1 MQTFQSK
8 FTTDISQHQRTMR
21 AFREQTCA
29 AVQQARTEL
38 ISLGAVSFGGLG
50 LKDAI
55 VQTIRLGKEME
66 MTRIAFNTMLG
77 SAEKGAQTI
86 AVLQKFADLTPFNND
101 EVIKSGRMLLNAGVA
116 TDQLTKK
123 LTMIGD
129 VSSGVNQP
137 LVDMVMIYT
146 KAANQGKIQ
155 AEELQQLG
163 ERGVPILQQFSKML
177 GLSASE
183 IMELG
188 SKGKLTF
195 DLLDEAFKQ
204 MTSEGGQYFN
214 LMEKQSRSLGG
225 KWSNLEAEFAKFAT
239 SIGEESIPGL
249 TKALD
254 EFLAKINEMKESGEL
269 DALASDAAQMIT
281 YAADILKN
289 FVQFLVDNRE
299 ILSSFG
305 MDAARAYFI
314 VKIFKLVTA
323 VGRGIVGYVQT
334 AAAAVDSATLASQR
348 AVEAAEAKKRAEI
361 LATEKLREA
370 LAARQKMRD
379 ANGALSMGKDAGA
392 NPEKIKQLSQAAEST
407 TIRYRELRKNAL
419 EAYNAIPDTPP
430 KGLTAMRQEIAN
442 VGKSAV
448 KFGKGMGSALVH
460 PLAAAKMAVQ
470 NFATAA
476 GVAFAGYELGI
487 YLGKLLKLEDVF
499 TRLILKSQGMSDAR
513 IDGAMKEDK
522 PEPVVKNNDLVK
534 GAKRYKEIQNE
545 LKKLNEQFLI
555 LDKAGKTSERDVVQN
570 KIIELDAEATRL
582 DEAARN
588 YAQASEA
595 AVKRIPEEQKKLK
608 EAIRNQQQ
616 VSKIPQP
623 VPAGQHDYTYSERLG
638 EWEKQQNE
646 AELAVQNQRKVLMD
660 LIATRTQYQKTLSAY
675 RMWEKQEA
683 EKKAAETAEQVK
695 KESAAQKLR
704 TELEKEKKEKEL
716 ADKKK
721 FAEKEA
727 EVNRLIAK
735 NRAEVQESN
744 RKLGVEKQRD
754 AMEEKIAGWRKEI
767 EGYQK
772 DIAKTEAMLQKLGFS
787 VEDDILKTPDQI
799 AQERKDSRLKQK
811 IELANKGSK
820 VEFTAEE
827 RDRINQLQAAQKEA
841 RENLRKISGNE
852 KSIASEEQK
861 INALDRRE
869 ARIEQENR
877 LKMNQQKL
885 SAANAMAQQLETL
898 QKANMPLDQ
907 KLKGIEEVLKK
918 RLPDETM

>member
-38 ISLGAVSFGGLG
+38 LSLGAVSFGGLG

-129 VSSGVNQP
+129 VASGVSQP

-225 KWSNLEAEFAKFAT
+225 KWSNLEAEFTKFAT
-239 SIGEESIPGL
+239 SIGEQSIPGL

-269 DALASDAAQMIT
+269 DALASEGAEMIS
-281 YAADILKN
+281 YAATVLKN

-305 MDAARAYFI
+305 MKAAKVYLV
-314 VKIFKLVTA
+314 VKMLRLVTA
-323 VGRGIVGYVQT
+323 FGRGIVGYVQT

-370 LAARQKMRD
+370 LAARRRMWEAR
-379 ANGALSMGKDAGA
+379 NALSSGRQSGSMSSARLR
-392 NPEKIKQLSQAAEST
+392 QLSQAANDAT
-407 TIRYRELRKNAL
+407 ARYRELRRSAVD
-419 EAYNAIPDTPP
+419 AYNAIPDALDSGTSRIRRSLNRVLNST
-430 KGLTAMRQEIAN
+430 G
-442 VGKSAV
+442 G
-448 KFGKGMGSALVH
+448 FGRGIRSVMAGAT
-460 PLAAAKMAVQ
+460 MAVQ
-470 NFATAA
+470 NFAVAA
-476 GVAFAGYELGI
+476 GVAFAGYELGK
-487 YLGKLLKLEDVF
+487 YLGKLLNLEDVF

-623 VPAGQHDYTYSERLG
+623 IPTGQHDYTYSERLG
-638 EWEKQQNE
+638 EWKKQQNE

-852 KSIASEEQK
+852 KSIESEEQK

>member
-38 ISLGAVSFGGLG
+38 LSLGAVSFGGLG
-50 LKDAI
+50 LKELI
-55 VQTIRLGKEME
+55 GQTIRLGKEME

-129 VSSGVNQP
+129 VASGVSQP

-225 KWSNLEAEFAKFAT
+225 KWSNLEAEFTKFAT

-289 FVQFLVDNRE
+289 FVQFLVENRE
-299 ILSSFG
+299 MLSSFG
-305 MDAARAYFI
+305 MDAAKVYLM
-314 VKIFKLVTA
+314 VKALGAVTD
-323 VGRGIVGYVQT
+323 VGRGIVGYVK
-334 AAAAVDSATLASQR
+334 AAAATVDSATLASQR

-370 LAARQKMRD
+370 LAARQKMRE
-379 ANGALSMGKDAGA
+379 AKNALSVGQAGGA
-392 NPEKIKQLSQAAEST
+392 SPGQLRQLSKAANDAT
-407 TIRYRELRKNAL
+407 ARYRELRRAAVD
-419 EAYNAIPDTPP
+419 AYNAIPDALDSGTSRIRRSLNRVLNST
-430 KGLTAMRQEIAN
+430 GGFGRGIRSAMA
-442 VGKSAV
+442 G
-448 KFGKGMGSALVH
+448 
-460 PLAAAKMAVQ
+460 AAMAVQ
-470 NFATAA
+470 NFAAA
-476 GVAFAGYELGI
+476 ASVAFAGYELGK
-487 YLGKLLKLEDVF
+487 YLGKLLNLEDVF

-623 VPAGQHDYTYSERLG
+623 IPTGQHDYTYSERLG
-638 EWEKQQNE
+638 EWKKQQNE

-675 RMWEKQEA
+675 RKWEKQEA

-727 EVNRLIAK
+727 EVNRIISK
-735 NRAEVQESN
+735 TRAEVDEST

>member
-21 AFREQTCA
+21 AFRDQTCA

-129 VSSGVNQP
+129 VASGVSQP

-195 DLLDEAFKQ
+195 DLLDEAFEK

-225 KWSNLEAEFAKFAT
+225 KWSNLQAEFTKFAT
-239 SIGEESIPGL
+239 SIGEQSIPGL

-289 FVQFLVDNRE
+289 FVQFLVENRE
-299 ILSSFG
+299 MLSSFG
-305 MDAARAYFI
+305 MDAAKVYLM
-314 VKIFKLVTA
+314 VKALGAVTD

-370 LAARQKMRD
+370 LAARRRMWEAR
-379 ANGALSMGKDAGA
+379 NALSSGRQSGSMSSARLR
-392 NPEKIKQLSQAAEST
+392 QLSQAANDAT
-407 TIRYRELRKNAL
+407 ARYRELRRSAVD
-419 EAYNAIPDTPP
+419 AYNAIPDALDSGTSRIRRSLNRVLNST
-430 KGLTAMRQEIAN
+430 G
-442 VGKSAV
+442 G
-448 KFGKGMGSALVH
+448 FGRGIRSVMAGAT
-460 PLAAAKMAVQ
+460 MAVQ
-470 NFATAA
+470 NFAVAA
-476 GVAFAGYELGI
+476 GVAFAGYELGK
-487 YLGKLLKLEDVF
+487 YLGKLLNLEDVF
-499 TRLILKSQGMSDAR
+499 TRMILKSQGMSDAR

-623 VPAGQHDYTYSERLG
+623 IPTGQHDYTYSERLG
-638 EWEKQQNE
+638 EWKKQQNE

>member
-21 AFREQTCA
+21 AFRDQTCA

-38 ISLGAVSFGGLG
+38 LSLGAVSFGGLG

-129 VSSGVNQP
+129 VASGVSQP

-289 FVQFLVDNRE
+289 FVQFLVENRE
-299 ILSSFG
+299 MLSSFG
-305 MDAARAYFI
+305 MDAAKVYLM
-314 VKIFKLVTA
+314 VKALGAVTD
-323 VGRGIVGYVQT
+323 VGRGIVGYVK
-334 AAAAVDSATLASQR
+334 AAAATVDSATLASQR

-370 LAARQKMRD
+370 LAARRRMWEAR
-379 ANGALSMGKDAGA
+379 NALSSGRQSGSMSSARLR
-392 NPEKIKQLSQAAEST
+392 QLSQAANDAT
-407 TIRYRELRKNAL
+407 ARYRELRRSAVD
-419 EAYNAIPDTPP
+419 AYNAIPDALDSGTSRIHRSLNRVLNST
-430 KGLTAMRQEIAN
+430 G
-442 VGKSAV
+442 G
-448 KFGKGMGSALVH
+448 FGRGIRSVMAGAT
-460 PLAAAKMAVQ
+460 MAVQ
-470 NFATAA
+470 NFAVAA
-476 GVAFAGYELGI
+476 GVAFAGYELGK
-487 YLGKLLKLEDVF
+487 YLGKLLNLEDVF
-499 TRLILKSQGMSDAR
+499 TRMILKSQGMSDAR

-623 VPAGQHDYTYSERLG
+623 IPTGQHDYTYSERLG
-638 EWEKQQNE
+638 EWKKQQNE

-675 RMWEKQEA
+675 RMWEKQET

-852 KSIASEEQK
+852 KSIESEEQK

>member
-21 AFREQTCA
+21 AFRDQTCA

-38 ISLGAVSFGGLG
+38 LSLGAVSFGGLG
-50 LKDAI
+50 LKELI
-55 VQTIRLGKEME
+55 GQTIRLGKEME

-77 SAEKGAQTI
+77 SAEKGTQTI

-129 VSSGVNQP
+129 VASGVSQP

-195 DLLDEAFKQ
+195 DLLDEAFEK

-225 KWSNLEAEFAKFAT
+225 KWSNLQAEFTKFAT
-239 SIGEESIPGL
+239 SIGEQSIPGL

-289 FVQFLVDNRE
+289 FVQFLVENRE
-299 ILSSFG
+299 MLSSFG
-305 MDAARAYFI
+305 MDAAKVYLM
-314 VKIFKLVTA
+314 VKALGAVTD

-370 LAARQKMRD
+370 LAARRRMWEAR
-379 ANGALSMGKDAGA
+379 NALSSGRQSGSMSSARLR
-392 NPEKIKQLSQAAEST
+392 QLSQAANDAT
-407 TIRYRELRKNAL
+407 ARYRELRRSAVD
-419 EAYNAIPDTPP
+419 AYNAIPDALDSGTSRIRRSLNRVLNST
-430 KGLTAMRQEIAN
+430 G
-442 VGKSAV
+442 G
-448 KFGKGMGSALVH
+448 FGRGIRSVMAGAT
-460 PLAAAKMAVQ
+460 MAVQ
-470 NFATAA
+470 NFAVAA
-476 GVAFAGYELGI
+476 GVAFAGYELGK
-487 YLGKLLKLEDVF
+487 YLGKLLNLEDVF
-499 TRLILKSQGMSDAR
+499 TRMILKSQGMSDAR

-623 VPAGQHDYTYSERLG
+623 VPTGQHDYTYSERLG
-638 EWEKQQNE
+638 EWKKQQNE

-811 IELANKGSK
+811 IDLANKGSK

-852 KSIASEEQK
+852 KSIESEEQK

>member
-21 AFREQTCA
+21 AFRDQTCA

-38 ISLGAVSFGGLG
+38 LSLGAVSIGGLG

-55 VQTIRLGKEME
+55 AQTIRLGKEME

-123 LTMIGD
+123 LMMIGD
-129 VSSGVNQP
+129 VASGVSQP

-195 DLLDEAFKQ
+195 DLLDEAFEK

-214 LMEKQSRSLGG
+214 LMEKQSRSLEG
-225 KWSNLEAEFAKFAT
+225 KWSNLQAEFTKFAT
-239 SIGEESIPGL
+239 SIGEQSIPGL
-249 TKALD
+249 NKALD

-289 FVQFLVDNRE
+289 FVQFLVENRE

-305 MDAARAYFI
+305 MKAAKVYLM
-314 VKIFKLVTA
+314 VKALRLVTA

-370 LAARQKMRD
+370 LAARRRMWEAR
-379 ANGALSMGKDAGA
+379 NALSSGRQSGSMSSARLR
-392 NPEKIKQLSQAAEST
+392 QLSQAANDAT
-407 TIRYRELRKNAL
+407 ARYRELRRSAVD
-419 EAYNAIPDTPP
+419 AYNAIPDALNSGTSRIRRSLNRVLNST
-430 KGLTAMRQEIAN
+430 G
-442 VGKSAV
+442 G
-448 KFGKGMGSALVH
+448 FGRGIRSVMAGAT
-460 PLAAAKMAVQ
+460 MAVQ
-470 NFATAA
+470 NFAVAA
-476 GVAFAGYELGI
+476 SVAFAGYELGK
-487 YLGKLLKLEDVF
+487 YLGKLLNLEDVF

-513 IDGAMKEDK
+513 INGAMKEDK

-555 LDKAGKTSERDVVQN
+555 LDKAGKTAQRDIVQQ
-570 KIIELDAEATRL
+570 KILELDAEAARL
-582 DEAARN
+582 EESAKH
-588 YAQASEA
+588 YAQVSEE
-595 AVKRIPEEQKKLK
+595 AVRKIPEEQKKLK

-616 VSKIPQP
+616 VSKLPKPIH
-623 VPAGQHDYTYSERLG
+623 VGRNDYDYYARLKA
-638 EWEKQQNE
+638 WEKQQND
-646 AELAVQNQRKVLMD
+646 AETAVQKQRKVLMD
-660 LIATRTQYQKTLSAY
+660 LVATRTQYQKTLSEH
-675 RMWEKQEA
+675 RRWQKQEA
-683 EKKAAETAEQVK
+683 EKKAAEAAEQLK
-695 KESAAQKLR
+695 KESAAEKLR
-704 TELEKEKKEKEL
+704 NELEKEKKDKEL

-727 EVNRLIAK
+727 EVNRLIVK

-754 AMEEKIAGWRKEI
+754 AMEEKIAGWRKQI
-767 EGYQK
+767 SGYQK
-772 DIAKTEAMLQKLGFS
+772 DIEKTESMLQKLGFS
-787 VEDDILKTPDQI
+787 VEEEILKTPEQI
-799 AQERKDSRLKQK
+799 AQEQKDSRLKQK

-820 VEFTAEE
+820 VEFSKEE
-827 RDRINQLQAAQKEA
+827 RDRINQLQTAQKEA
-841 RENLRKISGNE
+841 REKMQKIAGNE
-852 KSIASEEQK
+852 KSISATEAD
-861 INALDRRE
+861 IDALDRKE
-869 ARIEQENR
+869 AKIDQENR
-877 LKMNQQKL
+877 QKL
-885 SAANAMAQQLETL
+885 NRQKLNAANQMEKDLETL
-898 QKANMPLDQ
+898 KKANMPMEQ
-907 KLKGIEEVLKK
+907 RLKGIEEVLKK
-918 RLPDETM
+918 RLPLESV

>member
-21 AFREQTCA
+21 AFRDQTCA

-38 ISLGAVSFGGLG
+38 LSLGAVSIGGLG

-55 VQTIRLGKEME
+55 AQTIRLGKEME

-129 VSSGVNQP
+129 VASGVNQP

-195 DLLDEAFKQ
+195 DLLDEAFEQ

-289 FVQFLVDNRE
+289 FVQFLVENRE

-305 MDAARAYFI
+305 MKAAKVYLM
-314 VKIFKLVTA
+314 VKALRLVTA

-370 LAARQKMRD
+370 LAARRRMWEAR
-379 ANGALSMGKDAGA
+379 NALSSGRQSGSMSSARLR
-392 NPEKIKQLSQAAEST
+392 QLSQAANDAT
-407 TIRYRELRKNAL
+407 ARYRELRRSAVD
-419 EAYNAIPDTPP
+419 AYNAIPD
-430 KGLTAMRQEIAN
+430 
-442 VGKSAV
+442 
-448 KFGKGMGSALVH
+448 ALNSGTSRIRRSLNRV
-460 PLAAAKMAVQ
+460 L
-470 NFATAA
+470 NST
-476 GVAFAGYELGI
+476 
-487 YLGKLLKLEDVF
+487 ED
-499 TRLILKSQGMSDAR
+499 SDV
-513 IDGAMKEDK
+513 E
-522 PEPVVKNNDLVK
+522 
-534 GAKRYKEIQNE
+534 
-545 LKKLNEQFLI
+545 
-555 LDKAGKTSERDVVQN
+555 
-570 KIIELDAEATRL
+570 
-582 DEAARN
+582 
-588 YAQASEA
+588 SEA
-595 AVKRIPEEQKKLK
+595 
-608 EAIRNQQQ
+608 
-616 VSKIPQP
+616 
-623 VPAGQHDYTYSERLG
+623 
-638 EWEKQQNE
+638 
-646 AELAVQNQRKVLMD
+646 
-660 LIATRTQYQKTLSAY
+660 
-675 RMWEKQEA
+675 
-683 EKKAAETAEQVK
+683 
-695 KESAAQKLR
+695 
-704 TELEKEKKEKEL
+704 
-716 ADKKK
+716 
-721 FAEKEA
+721 
-727 EVNRLIAK
+727 
-735 NRAEVQESN
+735 
-744 RKLGVEKQRD
+744 
-754 AMEEKIAGWRKEI
+754 
-767 EGYQK
+767 
-772 DIAKTEAMLQKLGFS
+772 
-787 VEDDILKTPDQI
+787 
-799 AQERKDSRLKQK
+799 
-811 IELANKGSK
+811 
-820 VEFTAEE
+820 
-827 RDRINQLQAAQKEA
+827 
-841 RENLRKISGNE
+841 
-852 KSIASEEQK
+852 
-861 INALDRRE
+861 
-869 ARIEQENR
+869 
-877 LKMNQQKL
+877 
-885 SAANAMAQQLETL
+885 
-898 QKANMPLDQ
+898 
-907 KLKGIEEVLKK
+907 
-918 RLPDETM
+918 

>member
-21 AFREQTCA
+21 AFRDQTCA

-38 ISLGAVSFGGLG
+38 LSLGAVSIGGLG

-55 VQTIRLGKEME
+55 AQTIRLGKEME

-129 VSSGVNQP
+129 VASGVNQP

-195 DLLDEAFKQ
+195 DLLDEAFEQ

-289 FVQFLVDNRE
+289 FVQFLVENRE

-305 MDAARAYFI
+305 MKAAKVYLM
-314 VKIFKLVTA
+314 VKALRLVTA

-361 LATEKLREA
+361 LATEKMREA
-370 LAARQKMRD
+370 LAARRRMWEAR
-379 ANGALSMGKDAGA
+379 NALSSGRQSGSMSSARLR
-392 NPEKIKQLSQAAEST
+392 QLSQAANDAT
-407 TIRYRELRKNAL
+407 ARYRELRRSAVD
-419 EAYNAIPDTPP
+419 AYNAIPDALNSGTSRIRRSLNRVLNST
-430 KGLTAMRQEIAN
+430 G
-442 VGKSAV
+442 G
-448 KFGKGMGSALVH
+448 FGRGIRSVMAGAT
-460 PLAAAKMAVQ
+460 MAVQ
-470 NFATAA
+470 NFAVAA
-476 GVAFAGYELGI
+476 GVAFAGYELGK
-487 YLGKLLKLEDVF
+487 YLGKLLNLEDVF

-513 IDGAMKEDK
+513 IDGAMKVDK
-522 PEPVVKNNDLVK
+522 PKPVIENNDLVK
-534 GAKRYKEIQNE
+534 GAKRYREIQGE
-545 LKKLNEQFLI
+545 LKELNEQFQV
-555 LDKAGKTSERDVVQN
+555 LDKAGKTAQRDIVQQ
-570 KIIELDAEATRL
+570 KILELDAEAARL
-582 DEAARN
+582 EESAKH
-588 YAQASEA
+588 YAQVSEE
-595 AVKRIPEEQKKLK
+595 AVRKIPEEQKKLK

-616 VSKIPQP
+616 VSKLPKPIH
-623 VPAGQHDYTYSERLG
+623 VGRNDYDYYARLKA
-638 EWEKQQNE
+638 WEKQQND
-646 AELAVQNQRKVLMD
+646 AETAVQKQRKVLMD
-660 LIATRTQYQKTLSAY
+660 LVATRTQYQKTLSEH
-675 RMWEKQEA
+675 RRWQKQEA
-683 EKKAAETAEQVK
+683 EKKAAEAAEQLK
-695 KESAAQKLR
+695 KESAAEKLR
-704 TELEKEKKEKEL
+704 NELEKEKKDKEL

-727 EVNRLIAK
+727 EVNRLIVK

-754 AMEEKIAGWRKEI
+754 AMEEKIAGWRKQI
-767 EGYQK
+767 SGYQK
-772 DIAKTEAMLQKLGFS
+772 DIEKTESMLQKLGFS
-787 VEDDILKTPDQI
+787 VEEEILKTPEQI
-799 AQERKDSRLKQK
+799 AQEQKDSRLKQK

-820 VEFTAEE
+820 VEFSKEE
-827 RDRINQLQAAQKEA
+827 RDRINQLQTAQKEA
-841 RENLRKISGNE
+841 REKMQKIAGNE
-852 KSIASEEQK
+852 KSISATEAD
-861 INALDRRE
+861 IDALDRKE
-869 ARIEQENR
+869 AKIDQENR
-877 LKMNQQKL
+877 QKL
-885 SAANAMAQQLETL
+885 NRQKLNAANQMEKDLETL
-898 QKANMPLDQ
+898 KKANMPMEQ
-907 KLKGIEEVLKK
+907 RLKGIEEVLKK
-918 RLPDETM
+918 RLPLESV

>member
-21 AFREQTCA
+21 AFRDQTCA

-129 VSSGVNQP
+129 VASGVSQP

-195 DLLDEAFKQ
+195 DLLDEAFER

-214 LMEKQSRSLGG
+214 LMEKQSRSLEG
-225 KWSNLEAEFAKFAT
+225 KWSNLQAEFTKFAT
-239 SIGEESIPGL
+239 SIGEESIPDL

-305 MDAARAYFI
+305 MDAARAYLI
-314 VKIFKLVTA
+314 VKAFRLVTA

-334 AAAAVDSATLASQR
+334 AAAAVDSATLTSQR

-370 LAARQKMRD
+370 LAARRRMWESR
-379 ANGALSMGKDAGA
+379 NALSSGRQSGGMSSDRLR
-392 NPEKIKQLSQAAEST
+392 QLSKAANDAT
-407 TIRYRELRKNAL
+407 ARYRELRRAAVD
-419 EAYNAIPDTPP
+419 AYNAIPDALDSGTSRIRRSLNRVLNST
-430 KGLTAMRQEIAN
+430 G
-442 VGKSAV
+442 G
-448 KFGKGMGSALVH
+448 FGRGIRSVMAGAT
-460 PLAAAKMAVQ
+460 MAVQ
-470 NFATAA
+470 NFAVAA
-476 GVAFAGYELGI
+476 GVAFAGYELGK
-487 YLGKLLKLEDVF
+487 YLGKLLNLEDVF

-513 IDGAMKEDK
+513 IDGSMQEDK
-522 PEPVVKNNDLVK
+522 PEPVIENNDLVK
-534 GAKRYKEIQNE
+534 GAKRYREIRGE
-545 LKKLNEQFLI
+545 LKKLNEQFQV
-555 LDKAGKTSERDVVQN
+555 LDKAGKTAERDIVQQ
-570 KIIELDAEATRL
+570 KILELDAEATRL
-582 DEAARN
+582 DESARH
-588 YAQASEA
+588 YAQVSEEA
-595 AVKRIPEEQKKLK
+595 IKKIPEEQKKLK

-616 VSKIPQP
+616 ISKIPKP
-623 VPAGQHDYTYSERLG
+623 IHAGQNDYDYYARLKS
-638 EWEKQQNE
+638 WEKQQNE
-646 AELAVQNQRKVLMD
+646 SEVAVRKQRKVLMD
-660 LIATRTQYQKTLSAY
+660 LVATRTQYQKTLSEY
-675 RMWEKQEA
+675 RRWEKQEA
-683 EKKAAETAEQVK
+683 EKKAAEAAKQVK

-704 TELEKEKKEKEL
+704 TELEKGKKEKEL
-716 ADKKK
+716 ADRKK

-727 EVNRLIAK
+727 EVNRIISK
-735 NRAEVQESN
+735 TRAEVDEST
-744 RKLGVEKQRD
+744 RKLGVENKRD
-754 AMEEKIAGWRKEI
+754 AMEQKIAGWRKQI
-767 EGYQK
+767 SGYQK
-772 DIAKTEAMLQKLGFS
+772 DIEKTESMLQKLGFS
-787 VEDDILKTPDQI
+787 VEEDILKTPEQI

-820 VEFTAEE
+820 VEFSKEE
-827 RDRINQLQAAQKEA
+827 RDRINQLQTAQKEA
-841 RENLRKISGNE
+841 REKMRKIAGNE
-852 KSIASEEQK
+852 KSISATEAD
-861 INALDRRE
+861 IDALDRKE
-869 ARIEQENR
+869 AKIDQENR
-877 LKMNQQKL
+877 QKLNQQKL
-885 SAANAMAQQLETL
+885 NAANQMEKDLETL
-898 QKANMPLDQ
+898 KKANMPMEQ
-907 KLKGIEEVLKK
+907 RLKGIEEVLKK
-918 RLPDETM
+918 RLPLESV

>member
-21 AFREQTCA
+21 AFRDQTCA

-129 VSSGVNQP
+129 VASGVSQP

-195 DLLDEAFKQ
+195 DLLDEAFEK

-225 KWSNLEAEFAKFAT
+225 KWSNLQAEFTKFAT
-239 SIGEESIPGL
+239 SIGEQSIPGL

-289 FVQFLVDNRE
+289 FVQFLVENRE
-299 ILSSFG
+299 MLSSFG
-305 MDAARAYFI
+305 MDAAKVYLM
-314 VKIFKLVTA
+314 VKALGAVTD

-370 LAARQKMRD
+370 LAARRRMWEAR
-379 ANGALSMGKDAGA
+379 NALSSGRQSGSMSSARLR
-392 NPEKIKQLSQAAEST
+392 QLSQAANDAT
-407 TIRYRELRKNAL
+407 ARYRELRRSAVD
-419 EAYNAIPDTPP
+419 AYNAIPDALDSGTSRIRRSLNRVLNST
-430 KGLTAMRQEIAN
+430 G
-442 VGKSAV
+442 G
-448 KFGKGMGSALVH
+448 FGRGIRSVMAGAT
-460 PLAAAKMAVQ
+460 MAVQ
-470 NFATAA
+470 NFAVAA
-476 GVAFAGYELGI
+476 GVAFAGYELGK
-487 YLGKLLKLEDVF
+487 YLGKLLNLEDVF

-623 VPAGQHDYTYSERLG
+623 IPTGQHDYTYSERLG
-638 EWEKQQNE
+638 EWKKQQNE

-683 EKKAAETAEQVK
+683 EKKAAEAAEQVK

>member
-21 AFREQTCA
+21 AFRDQTCA

-38 ISLGAVSFGGLG
+38 LSLGAVSFGGLG
-50 LKDAI
+50 LKELI
-55 VQTIRLGKEME
+55 GQTIRLGKEME

-129 VSSGVNQP
+129 VASGVSQP

-195 DLLDEAFKQ
+195 DLLDEAFEK

-225 KWSNLEAEFAKFAT
+225 KWSNLQAEFTKFAT
-239 SIGEESIPGL
+239 SIGEQSIPGL

-289 FVQFLVDNRE
+289 FVQFLVENRE
-299 ILSSFG
+299 MLSSFG
-305 MDAARAYFI
+305 MDAAKVYLM
-314 VKIFKLVTA
+314 VKALGAVTD

-370 LAARQKMRD
+370 LAARRRMWEAR
-379 ANGALSMGKDAGA
+379 NALSSGRQSGSMSSARLR
-392 NPEKIKQLSQAAEST
+392 QLSQAANDAT
-407 TIRYRELRKNAL
+407 ARYRELRRSAVD
-419 EAYNAIPDTPP
+419 AYNAIPDALDSGTSRIRRSLNRVLNST
-430 KGLTAMRQEIAN
+430 G
-442 VGKSAV
+442 G
-448 KFGKGMGSALVH
+448 FGRGIRSVMAGAT
-460 PLAAAKMAVQ
+460 MAVQ
-470 NFATAA
+470 NFAVAA
-476 GVAFAGYELGI
+476 GVAFAGYELGK
-487 YLGKLLKLEDVF
+487 YLGKLLNLEDVF

-744 RKLGVEKQRD
+744 RKFGVEKQRD

-852 KSIASEEQK
+852 KSIESEEQK

>member
-21 AFREQTCA
+21 AFRDQTCA

-38 ISLGAVSFGGLG
+38 LSLGAVSFGGLG
-50 LKDAI
+50 LKELI
-55 VQTIRLGKEME
+55 GQTIRLGKEME

-129 VSSGVNQP
+129 VASGVSQP

-195 DLLDEAFKQ
+195 DLLDEAFEK

-225 KWSNLEAEFAKFAT
+225 KWSNLQAEFTKFAT
-239 SIGEESIPGL
+239 SIGEQSIPGL

-289 FVQFLVDNRE
+289 FVQFLVENRE
-299 ILSSFG
+299 MLSSFG
-305 MDAARAYFI
+305 MDAAKVYLM
-314 VKIFKLVTA
+314 VKALGAVTD

-370 LAARQKMRD
+370 LAARRRMWEAR
-379 ANGALSMGKDAGA
+379 NALSSGRQSGSMSSARLR
-392 NPEKIKQLSQAAEST
+392 QLSQAANDAT
-407 TIRYRELRKNAL
+407 ARYRELRRSAVD
-419 EAYNAIPDTPP
+419 AYNAIPDALDSGTSRIRRSLNRVLNST
-430 KGLTAMRQEIAN
+430 G
-442 VGKSAV
+442 G
-448 KFGKGMGSALVH
+448 FGRGIRSVMAGAT
-460 PLAAAKMAVQ
+460 MAVQ
-470 NFATAA
+470 NFAVAA
-476 GVAFAGYELGI
+476 GVAFAGYELGK
-487 YLGKLLKLEDVF
+487 YLGKLLNLEDVF
-499 TRLILKSQGMSDAR
+499 TRMILKSQGMSDAR

-623 VPAGQHDYTYSERLG
+623 IPTGQHDYTYSERLG
-638 EWEKQQNE
+638 EWKKQQNE

-683 EKKAAETAEQVK
+683 EKKAAEAAEQVK

>member
-21 AFREQTCA
+21 AFRDQTCA

-129 VSSGVNQP
+129 VASGVNQP

-225 KWSNLEAEFAKFAT
+225 KWSNLEAEFTKFAT
-239 SIGEESIPGL
+239 SIGEQSIPGL

-289 FVQFLVDNRE
+289 FVQFLVKNRE
-299 ILSSFG
+299 MLSSFG
-305 MDAARAYFI
+305 MKAAKVYLMVKALRA
-314 VKIFKLVTA
+314 VTD
-323 VGRGIVGYVQT
+323 VGRGIVGYVQ
-334 AAAAVDSATLASQR
+334 AAAATVDSATLASQR
-348 AVEAAEAKKRAEI
+348 AVEMAEAKKRAEI
-361 LATEKLREA
+361 LATERLREA
-370 LAARQKMRD
+370 LAARRRMWESR
-379 ANGALSMGKDAGA
+379 NALSSGRQSGGMSSARLR
-392 NPEKIKQLSQAAEST
+392 QLSQAANDAT
-407 TIRYRELRKNAL
+407 ARYRELRRSAVD
-419 EAYNAIPDTPP
+419 AYNAIPDALDSGTNRIRRSLNRVLNST
-430 KGLTAMRQEIAN
+430 GGFGRGIGSVMA
-442 VGKSAV
+442 SAT
-448 KFGKGMGSALVH
+448 
-460 PLAAAKMAVQ
+460 MAVQ
-470 NFATAA
+470 NFAAA
-476 GVAFAGYELGI
+476 ASVAFASYELGK
-487 YLGKLLKLEDVF
+487 YLGKLLNLEDVF
-499 TRLILKSQGMSDAR
+499 TRMILKSQGMSDAR

-623 VPAGQHDYTYSERLG
+623 IPTGQHDYTYSERLG
-638 EWEKQQNE
+638 EWKKQQNE

-852 KSIASEEQK
+852 KSIESEEQK

-885 SAANAMAQQLETL
+885 SAANAMAQQLENL

>member
-21 AFREQTCA
+21 AFRDQTCA

-38 ISLGAVSFGGLG
+38 LSLGAVSIGGLG

-55 VQTIRLGKEME
+55 AQTIRLGKEME

-129 VSSGVNQP
+129 VASGVNQP

-195 DLLDEAFKQ
+195 DLLDEAFEQ

-289 FVQFLVDNRE
+289 FVQFLVENRE

-305 MDAARAYFI
+305 MKAAKVYLM
-314 VKIFKLVTA
+314 VKALRLVTA

-370 LAARQKMRD
+370 LAARRRMWEAR
-379 ANGALSMGKDAGA
+379 NALSSGRQSGSMSSARLR
-392 NPEKIKQLSQAAEST
+392 QLSQAANDAT
-407 TIRYRELRKNAL
+407 ARYRELRRSAVD
-419 EAYNAIPDTPP
+419 AYNAIPDALNSGTSRIRRSLNRVLNST
-430 KGLTAMRQEIAN
+430 G
-442 VGKSAV
+442 G
-448 KFGKGMGSALVH
+448 FGRGIRSVMAGAT
-460 PLAAAKMAVQ
+460 MAVQ
-470 NFATAA
+470 NFAVAA
-476 GVAFAGYELGI
+476 GVAFAGYELGK
-487 YLGKLLKLEDVF
+487 YLGKLLNLEDVF

-513 IDGAMKEDK
+513 INGAMKEDK

-555 LDKAGKTSERDVVQN
+555 LDKAGKTAQRDIVQQ
-570 KIIELDAEATRL
+570 KILELDAEAARL
-582 DEAARN
+582 EESAKH
-588 YAQASEA
+588 YAQVSEE
-595 AVKRIPEEQKKLK
+595 AVRKIPEEQKKLK

-616 VSKIPQP
+616 VSKLPKPIH
-623 VPAGQHDYTYSERLG
+623 VGRNDYDYYARLKA
-638 EWEKQQNE
+638 WEKQQND
-646 AELAVQNQRKVLMD
+646 AETAVQKQRKVLMD
-660 LIATRTQYQKTLSAY
+660 LVATRTQYQKTLSEH
-675 RMWEKQEA
+675 RRWQKQEA
-683 EKKAAETAEQVK
+683 EKKAAEAAEQLK
-695 KESAAQKLR
+695 KESAAEKLR
-704 TELEKEKKEKEL
+704 NELEKEKKDKEL

-727 EVNRLIAK
+727 EVNRLIVK

-754 AMEEKIAGWRKEI
+754 AMEEKIAGWRKQI
-767 EGYQK
+767 SGYQK
-772 DIAKTEAMLQKLGFS
+772 DIEKTESMLQKLGFS
-787 VEDDILKTPDQI
+787 VEEEILKTPEQI

-820 VEFTAEE
+820 VEFSKEE
-827 RDRINQLQAAQKEA
+827 RDRINQLQTAQKEA
-841 RENLRKISGNE
+841 REKMRKIAGNE
-852 KSIASEEQK
+852 KSISATEAD
-861 INALDRRE
+861 IDALDRKE
-869 ARIEQENR
+869 AKIDQENR
-877 LKMNQQKL
+877 QKL
-885 SAANAMAQQLETL
+885 NRQKLNAANQMEKDLETL
-898 QKANMPLDQ
+898 KKANMPMEQ
-907 KLKGIEEVLKK
+907 RLKGIEEVLKK
-918 RLPDETM
+918 RLPLESV

>member
-21 AFREQTCA
+21 AFRDQTCA

-129 VSSGVNQP
+129 VASGVNQP

-163 ERGVPILQQFSKML
+163 ERGVPILQQLSKML

-195 DLLDEAFKQ
+195 DLLDEAFEK

-214 LMEKQSRSLGG
+214 LMEKQSRSLEG
-225 KWSNLEAEFAKFAT
+225 KWSNLQAEFTKFAT
-239 SIGEESIPGL
+239 SIGEQSIPGL

-281 YAADILKN
+281 YAANILKN
-289 FVQFLVDNRE
+289 FVQFLVENRE
-299 ILSSFG
+299 MLSSFG
-305 MDAARAYFI
+305 MNAAKVYLMVKALRA
-314 VKIFKLVTA
+314 VTD
-323 VGRGIVGYVQT
+323 VGRGIVGYVK
-334 AAAAVDSATLASQR
+334 AAAATVDSATLASQR
-348 AVEAAEAKKRAEI
+348 AVEMAEAKKRAEI
-361 LATEKLREA
+361 LATERLREA
-370 LAARQKMRD
+370 LAARRRMWESR
-379 ANGALSMGKDAGA
+379 NTLSSGRQSGGMSSARLR
-392 NPEKIKQLSQAAEST
+392 QLSQAANDAT
-407 TIRYRELRKNAL
+407 ARYRELRRSAVD
-419 EAYNAIPDTPP
+419 AYNAIPDALDSGTSRIRRSLNRVLNST
-430 KGLTAMRQEIAN
+430 GGFGRGIGSVMA
-442 VGKSAV
+442 SAT
-448 KFGKGMGSALVH
+448 
-460 PLAAAKMAVQ
+460 MAVQ
-470 NFATAA
+470 NFAAA
-476 GVAFAGYELGI
+476 ASVAFASYELGK
-487 YLGKLLKLEDVF
+487 YLGKLLNLEDVF
-499 TRLILKSQGMSDAR
+499 TRMILKSQGMSDAR
-513 IDGAMKEDK
+513 INGAMKEDK

-623 VPAGQHDYTYSERLG
+623 IPTGQHDYTYSERLG
-638 EWEKQQNE
+638 EWKKQQNE

>member
-21 AFREQTCA
+21 AFRDQTCA

-129 VSSGVNQP
+129 VASGVNQP

-163 ERGVPILQQFSKML
+163 ERGVPILQQLSKML

-195 DLLDEAFKQ
+195 DLLDEAFEK

-214 LMEKQSRSLGG
+214 LMEKQSRSLEG
-225 KWSNLEAEFAKFAT
+225 KWSNLQAEFTKFAT
-239 SIGEESIPGL
+239 SIGEQSIPGL

-281 YAADILKN
+281 YAANILKN
-289 FVQFLVDNRE
+289 FVQFLVENRE
-299 ILSSFG
+299 MLSSFG
-305 MDAARAYFI
+305 MNAAKVYLMVKALRA
-314 VKIFKLVTA
+314 VTD
-323 VGRGIVGYVQT
+323 VGRGIVGYVK
-334 AAAAVDSATLASQR
+334 AAAATVDSATLASQR
-348 AVEAAEAKKRAEI
+348 AVEMAEAKKRAEI
-361 LATEKLREA
+361 LATERLREA
-370 LAARQKMRD
+370 LAARRRMWESR
-379 ANGALSMGKDAGA
+379 NTLSSGRQSGGMSSARLR
-392 NPEKIKQLSQAAEST
+392 QLSQAANDAT
-407 TIRYRELRKNAL
+407 ARYRELRRSAVD
-419 EAYNAIPDTPP
+419 AYNAIPDALDSGTSRIRRSLNRVLNST
-430 KGLTAMRQEIAN
+430 GGFGRGIGSVMA
-442 VGKSAV
+442 SAT
-448 KFGKGMGSALVH
+448 
-460 PLAAAKMAVQ
+460 MAVQ
-470 NFATAA
+470 NFAAA
-476 GVAFAGYELGI
+476 ASVAFASYELGK
-487 YLGKLLKLEDVF
+487 YLGKLLNLEDVF
-499 TRLILKSQGMSDAR
+499 TRMILKSQGMSDAR
-513 IDGAMKEDK
+513 INGAMKEDK

-623 VPAGQHDYTYSERLG
+623 IPTGQHDYTYSERLG
-638 EWEKQQNE
+638 EWKKQQNE

-704 TELEKEKKEKEL
+704 TELEKEKKEKSL
-716 ADKKK
+716 PT
-721 FAEKEA
+721 
-727 EVNRLIAK
+727 
-735 NRAEVQESN
+735 
-744 RKLGVEKQRD
+744 RK
-754 AMEEKIAGWRKEI
+754 
-767 EGYQK
+767 
-772 DIAKTEAMLQKLGFS
+772 
-787 VEDDILKTPDQI
+787 
-799 AQERKDSRLKQK
+799 
-811 IELANKGSK
+811 
-820 VEFTAEE
+820 
-827 RDRINQLQAAQKEA
+827 
-841 RENLRKISGNE
+841 NLRKRKP
-852 KSIASEEQK
+852 KSI
-861 INALDRRE
+861 
-869 ARIEQENR
+869 
-877 LKMNQQKL
+877 
-885 SAANAMAQQLETL
+885 
-898 QKANMPLDQ
+898 
-907 KLKGIEEVLKK
+907 G
-918 RLPDETM
+918 

>member
-21 AFREQTCA
+21 AFRDQTCA

-38 ISLGAVSFGGLG
+38 LSLGAVSIGGLG

-55 VQTIRLGKEME
+55 AQTIRLGKEME

-123 LTMIGD
+123 LMMIGD
-129 VSSGVNQP
+129 VASGVSQP

-195 DLLDEAFKQ
+195 DLLDEAFEK

-214 LMEKQSRSLGG
+214 LMEKQSRSLEG
-225 KWSNLEAEFAKFAT
+225 KWSNLQAEFTKFAT
-239 SIGEESIPGL
+239 SIGEQSIPGL
-249 TKALD
+249 NKALD

-289 FVQFLVDNRE
+289 FVQFLVENRE

-305 MDAARAYFI
+305 MKAAKVYLM
-314 VKIFKLVTA
+314 VKALRLVTA

-370 LAARQKMRD
+370 LAARRRMWEAR
-379 ANGALSMGKDAGA
+379 NALSSGRQSGSMSSARLR
-392 NPEKIKQLSQAAEST
+392 QLSQAANDAT
-407 TIRYRELRKNAL
+407 ARYRELRRSAVD
-419 EAYNAIPDTPP
+419 AYNAIPDALNSGTSRIHRSLNRVLNST
-430 KGLTAMRQEIAN
+430 G
-442 VGKSAV
+442 G
-448 KFGKGMGSALVH
+448 FGRGIRSVMAGAT
-460 PLAAAKMAVQ
+460 MAVQ
-470 NFATAA
+470 NFAVAA
-476 GVAFAGYELGI
+476 GVAFAGYELGK
-487 YLGKLLKLEDVF
+487 YLGKLLNLEDVF

-513 IDGAMKEDK
+513 INGAMKEDK

-555 LDKAGKTSERDVVQN
+555 LDKAGKTAQRDIVQQ
-570 KIIELDAEATRL
+570 KILELDAEAARL
-582 DEAARN
+582 EESAKH
-588 YAQASEA
+588 YAQVSEE
-595 AVKRIPEEQKKLK
+595 AVRKIPEEQKKLK

-616 VSKIPQP
+616 VSKLPKPIH
-623 VPAGQHDYTYSERLG
+623 VGRNDYDYYARLKA
-638 EWEKQQNE
+638 WEKQQND
-646 AELAVQNQRKVLMD
+646 AETAVQKQRKVLMD
-660 LIATRTQYQKTLSAY
+660 LVATRTQYQKTLSEH
-675 RMWEKQEA
+675 RRWQKQEA
-683 EKKAAETAEQVK
+683 EKKAAEAAEQLK
-695 KESAAQKLR
+695 KESAAEKLR
-704 TELEKEKKEKEL
+704 NELEKEKKDKEL

-727 EVNRLIAK
+727 EVNRLIVK

-754 AMEEKIAGWRKEI
+754 AMEEKIAGWRKQI
-767 EGYQK
+767 SGYQK
-772 DIAKTEAMLQKLGFS
+772 DIEKTESMLQKLGFS
-787 VEDDILKTPDQI
+787 VEEEILKTPEQI
-799 AQERKDSRLKQK
+799 AQEQKDSRLKQK

-820 VEFTAEE
+820 VEFSKEE
-827 RDRINQLQAAQKEA
+827 RDRINQLQTAQKEA
-841 RENLRKISGNE
+841 REKMQKIAGNE
-852 KSIASEEQK
+852 KSISATEAD
-861 INALDRRE
+861 IDALDRKE
-869 ARIEQENR
+869 AKIDQENR
-877 LKMNQQKL
+877 QKL
-885 SAANAMAQQLETL
+885 NRQKLNAANQMEKDLETL
-898 QKANMPLDQ
+898 KKANMPMEQ
-907 KLKGIEEVLKK
+907 RLKGIEEVLKK
-918 RLPDETM
+918 RLPLESV

>member
-21 AFREQTCA
+21 AFRDQTCA

-38 ISLGAVSFGGLG
+38 LSLGAVSFGGLG
-50 LKDAI
+50 LKELI
-55 VQTIRLGKEME
+55 GQTIRLGKEME

-86 AVLQKFADLTPFNND
+86 ALLQKFADFTPFNND
-101 EVIKSGRMLLNAGVA
+101 EVIKSGRLLLNAGFA

-129 VSSGVNQP
+129 VASGVNQP

-195 DLLDEAFKQ
+195 DLLDEAFEK

-214 LMEKQSRSLGG
+214 LMEKQSRSLEG
-225 KWSNLEAEFAKFAT
+225 KWSNLQAEFTKFAT
-239 SIGEESIPGL
+239 SIGEQSIPGL

-305 MDAARAYFI
+305 MDAAKVYLM
-314 VKIFKLVTA
+314 VKALGAVTD
-323 VGRGIVGYVQT
+323 VGRGIVGYVK
-334 AAAAVDSATLASQR
+334 AAAATVDSATLTSQR

-361 LATEKLREA
+361 LATERLKEA
-370 LAARQKMRD
+370 LAARQKMRE
-379 ANGALSMGKDAGA
+379 AKNALSVGQAGGA
-392 NPEKIKQLSQAAEST
+392 SPGQLRQLSKAANDAT
-407 TIRYRELRKNAL
+407 ARYRELRRAAVD
-419 EAYNAIPDTPP
+419 AYNAIPDALDSGTSRIRRSLNRVLNST
-430 KGLTAMRQEIAN
+430 GGFGRGIRSAMA
-442 VGKSAV
+442 G
-448 KFGKGMGSALVH
+448 
-460 PLAAAKMAVQ
+460 AAMAVQ
-470 NFATAA
+470 NFAAA
-476 GVAFAGYELGI
+476 ASVAFAGYELGK
-487 YLGKLLKLEDVF
+487 YLGKLLNLEDVF
-499 TRLILKSQGMSDAR
+499 TRMILKSQGMSDAR

-522 PEPVVKNNDLVK
+522 PEPVIENNDLVK
-534 GAKRYKEIQNE
+534 GAKRYKEIRGE
-545 LKKLNEQFLI
+545 LKKLNEQFQV
-555 LDKAGKTSERDVVQN
+555 LDKAGKTAEREVVQQ
-570 KIIELDAEATRL
+570 KILELDAEATRL
-582 DEAARN
+582 DESARH
-588 YAQASEA
+588 YAQVSEEA
-595 AVKRIPEEQKKLK
+595 IKKIPEEQKKLK
-608 EAIRNQQQ
+608 AAIRKQMQ
-616 VSKIPQP
+616 VSKIPKP
-623 VPAGQHDYTYSERLG
+623 VQEGNVDEYSARLKT
-638 EWEKQQNE
+638 WEKQQND
-646 AELAVQNQRKVLMD
+646 AEVAVQKQRKVLMD
-660 LIATRTQYQKTLSAY
+660 LVATRTQYQKTLSEY
-675 RMWEKQEA
+675 RRWEKQEA
-683 EKKAAETAEQVK
+683 EKKAAEAAKQVK

-727 EVNRLIAK
+727 EVNRIISK
-735 NRAEVQESN
+735 TRAEVDEST
-744 RKLGVEKQRD
+744 RKLGVEKKRD
-754 AMEEKIAGWRKEI
+754 AMEEKIAGWRKQI
-767 EGYQK
+767 SGYQK
-772 DIAKTEAMLQKLGFS
+772 DIKKTETMLQKLGFS
-787 VEDDILKTPDQI
+787 VEEDILKTPEQI

-820 VEFTAEE
+820 VEFSKEE
-827 RDRINQLQAAQKEA
+827 RDRINQLQTAQKEA
-841 RENLRKISGNE
+841 REKIQKIAGNE
-852 KSIASEEQK
+852 KSISATEAD
-861 INALDRRE
+861 IDALDRKE
-869 ARIEQENR
+869 AKIDQENR
-877 LKMNQQKL
+877 QKLNRQKMN
-885 SAANAMAQQLETL
+885 AANQMEKDLETL
-898 QKANMPLDQ
+898 KKANMPMEQ
-907 KLKGIEEVLKK
+907 RLKGIEEVLKK
-918 RLPDETM
+918 RLPLESV

>member
-129 VSSGVNQP
+129 VASGVNQP

-254 EFLAKINEMKESGEL
+254 EFLAKINEMRESGEL
-269 DALASDAAQMIT
+269 DALASEGAEMIS
-281 YAADILKN
+281 YAATVLKN

-305 MDAARAYFI
+305 MKAAKVYLMVKALGMVITIGRAIIAYI
-314 VKIFKLVTA
+314 
-323 VGRGIVGYVQT
+323 Q
-334 AAAAVDSATLASQR
+334 AAAAIVDSSTLASQR

-370 LAARQKMRD
+370 LAARQKMRE
-379 ANGALSMGKDAGA
+379 AKNALSVGQAGGA
-392 NPEKIKQLSQAAEST
+392 SPEQLRHLSKAVTET
-407 TIRYRELRKNAL
+407 TNRYRELRSSAL
-419 EAYNAIPDTPP
+419 DAYHAIPATPP

-470 NFATAA
+470 NFAVAA
-476 GVAFAGYELGI
+476 GVAFAGYELGK
-487 YLGKLLKLEDVF
+487 YLGKLLNLEDVL
-499 TRLILKSQGMSDAR
+499 TRMTLKAQGMSDAQ
-513 IDGAMKEDK
+513 IDGGMQEDK
-522 PEPVVKNNDLVK
+522 PEPIIENNNLVN
-534 GAKRYKEIQNE
+534 GAKRYREIQGE
-545 LKKLNEQFLI
+545 LKKLNEQFQV
-555 LDKAGKTSERDVVQN
+555 LDKAGKTAERDIVQQ
-570 KIIELDAEATRL
+570 KILELDAEATRL
-582 DEAARN
+582 DESAKH
-588 YAQASEA
+588 YAQVSEEA
-595 AVKRIPEEQKKLK
+595 IKKIPEEQNKLK
-608 EAIRNQQQ
+608 EALRNQQQ
-616 VSKIPQP
+616 VLKISKPIH
-623 VPAGQHDYTYSERLG
+623 VGQNDYDYYARLKA
-638 EWEKQQNE
+638 WEKQQND
-646 AELAVQNQRKVLMD
+646 AELAVQKQRKVLMD
-660 LIATRTQYQKTLSAY
+660 LIATRTQYQKTLSEY
-675 RMWEKQEA
+675 RRWEKQEA
-683 EKKAAETAEQVK
+683 EKKAAEAAEQTK

-704 TELEKEKKEKEL
+704 NDLENEKKEKEL

-727 EVNRLIAK
+727 EVNRFISK
-735 NRAEVQESN
+735 TRAEVDEST
-744 RKLGVEKQRD
+744 RKLGVEKKRD
-754 AMEEKIAGWRKEI
+754 AMEEKIAGWRKQI
-767 EGYQK
+767 SGYQK
-772 DIAKTEAMLQKLGFS
+772 DIEKTETMLQKLGFS
-787 VEDDILKTPDQI
+787 VEDDILKTPEQI

-820 VEFTAEE
+820 VEFSKEE
-827 RDRINQLQAAQKEA
+827 RDRINQLQTAQKEA
-841 RENLRKISGNE
+841 REKIQKIAGNE
-852 KSIASEEQK
+852 KSISATEAD
-861 INALDRRE
+861 IDALDRKE
-869 ARIEQENR
+869 AKIDQENR
-877 LKMNQQKL
+877 QKLNRQKMN
-885 SAANAMAQQLETL
+885 AANQMEKDLETL
-898 QKANMPLDQ
+898 KKANLPMEQ
-907 KLKGIEEVLKK
+907 RLKGIEEVLKK
-918 RLPDETM
+918 RLPLESV

>member
-21 AFREQTCA
+21 AFRDQTCA

-38 ISLGAVSFGGLG
+38 LSLGAVSIGGLG

-55 VQTIRLGKEME
+55 AQTIRLGKEME

-86 AVLQKFADLTPFNND
+86 ALLQKFADFTPFNND
-101 EVIKSGRMLLNAGVA
+101 EVIKSGRMLLNAGFA

-129 VSSGVNQP
+129 VASGVNQP

-195 DLLDEAFKQ
+195 DLLDEAFEK

-214 LMEKQSRSLGG
+214 LMEKQSRSLEG
-225 KWSNLEAEFAKFAT
+225 KWSNLQAEFTKFAT
-239 SIGEESIPGL
+239 SIGEQSIPGL

-289 FVQFLVDNRE
+289 FVQFLVENRE

-305 MDAARAYFI
+305 MKAAKVYLM
-314 VKIFKLVTA
+314 VKALRLVTA

-370 LAARQKMRD
+370 LAARRRMWEAR
-379 ANGALSMGKDAGA
+379 NALSSGRQSGSMSSARLR
-392 NPEKIKQLSQAAEST
+392 QLSQAANDAT
-407 TIRYRELRKNAL
+407 ARYRELRRSAVD
-419 EAYNAIPDTPP
+419 AYNAIPDALNSGTSRIRRSLNRVLNST
-430 KGLTAMRQEIAN
+430 G
-442 VGKSAV
+442 G
-448 KFGKGMGSALVH
+448 FGRGIRSVMAGAT
-460 PLAAAKMAVQ
+460 MAVQ
-470 NFATAA
+470 NFAVAA
-476 GVAFAGYELGI
+476 GVAFAGYELGK
-487 YLGKLLKLEDVF
+487 YLGKLLNLEDVF

-513 IDGAMKEDK
+513 IDGGMQEDK
-522 PEPVVKNNDLVK
+522 PEPIIENNNLVN
-534 GAKRYKEIQNE
+534 GAKRYREIQGE
-545 LKKLNEQFLI
+545 LKELNEQFQV
-555 LDKAGKTSERDVVQN
+555 LDKAGKTAERDIVQQ
-570 KIIELDAEATRL
+570 KILELDAEATRL
-582 DEAARN
+582 DESAKH
-588 YAQASEA
+588 YAQVSEEA
-595 AVKRIPEEQKKLK
+595 IKKIPEEQKKLK

-616 VSKIPQP
+616 ISKIPKP
-623 VPAGQHDYTYSERLG
+623 VHAGQNDYDYYTRLKS
-638 EWEKQQNE
+638 WEKQQNE
-646 AELAVQNQRKVLMD
+646 SEVAVRKQRKVLMD
-660 LIATRTQYQKTLSAY
+660 LVSTRTQYQKTLSEY
-675 RMWEKQEA
+675 RRWEKQEA
-683 EKKAAETAEQVK
+683 EKKAAEAAKQVK

-727 EVNRLIAK
+727 EVNRIISK
-735 NRAEVQESN
+735 TRAEVDEST
-744 RKLGVEKQRD
+744 RKLGVEKKRD
-754 AMEEKIAGWRKEI
+754 AMEEKIAGWRKQI
-767 EGYQK
+767 SGYQK
-772 DIAKTEAMLQKLGFS
+772 DIKKTETMLQKLGFS
-787 VEDDILKTPDQI
+787 VEEDILKTPEQI

-820 VEFTAEE
+820 VEFSKEE
-827 RDRINQLQAAQKEA
+827 RDRINQLQKAQKEA
-841 RENLRKISGNE
+841 REKMQKIAGNE
-852 KSIASEEQK
+852 KSISATEAD
-861 INALDRRE
+861 IDALDRKE
-869 ARIEQENR
+869 AKIDQENR
-877 LKMNQQKL
+877 QKLNQQKL
-885 SAANAMAQQLETL
+885 NAANQMEKDLETL
-898 QKANMPLDQ
+898 KKANMPMEQ
-907 KLKGIEEVLKK
+907 RLKGIEEVLKK
-918 RLPDETM
+918 RLPLESV

>member
-38 ISLGAVSFGGLG
+38 LSLGAVSFGGLG
-50 LKDAI
+50 LKELI
-55 VQTIRLGKEME
+55 GQTIRLGKEME

-129 VSSGVNQP
+129 VASGVSQP

-195 DLLDEAFKQ
+195 DLLDEAFEK

-225 KWSNLEAEFAKFAT
+225 KWSNLQAEFTKFAT
-239 SIGEESIPGL
+239 SIGEQSIPGL

-289 FVQFLVDNRE
+289 FVQFLVENRE
-299 ILSSFG
+299 MLSSFG
-305 MDAARAYFI
+305 MDAAKVYLM
-314 VKIFKLVTA
+314 VKALGAVTD

-370 LAARQKMRD
+370 LAARRRMWEAR
-379 ANGALSMGKDAGA
+379 NALSSGRQSGSMSSARLR
-392 NPEKIKQLSQAAEST
+392 QLSQAANDAT
-407 TIRYRELRKNAL
+407 ARYRELRRSAVD
-419 EAYNAIPDTPP
+419 AYNAIPDALDSGTSRIRRSLNRVLNST
-430 KGLTAMRQEIAN
+430 G
-442 VGKSAV
+442 G
-448 KFGKGMGSALVH
+448 FGRGIRSVMAGAT
-460 PLAAAKMAVQ
+460 MAVQ
-470 NFATAA
+470 NFAVAA
-476 GVAFAGYELGI
+476 GVAFAGYELGK
-487 YLGKLLKLEDVF
+487 YLGKLLNLEDVF

-623 VPAGQHDYTYSERLG
+623 VPTGQHDYTYSERLG
-638 EWEKQQNE
+638 EWKKQQNE

>member
-21 AFREQTCA
+21 AFRDQTCA

-38 ISLGAVSFGGLG
+38 LSLGAVSFGGLG
-50 LKDAI
+50 LKELI
-55 VQTIRLGKEME
+55 GQTIRLGKEME

-77 SAEKGAQTI
+77 SAEKGAKTI
-86 AVLQKFADLTPFNND
+86 ALLQKFADFTPFNND
-101 EVIKSGRMLLNAGVA
+101 EVIKSGRLLLNAGFA

-129 VSSGVNQP
+129 VASGVNQP

-195 DLLDEAFKQ
+195 DLLDEAFEK

-214 LMEKQSRSLGG
+214 LMEKQSRSLEG
-225 KWSNLEAEFAKFAT
+225 KWSNLQAEFTKFAT
-239 SIGEESIPGL
+239 SIGEQSIPGL

-305 MDAARAYFI
+305 MDAAKVYLM
-314 VKIFKLVTA
+314 VKALGAVTD
-323 VGRGIVGYVQT
+323 VGRGIVGYVK
-334 AAAAVDSATLASQR
+334 AAAATVDSATLTSQR

-361 LATEKLREA
+361 LATERLKEA
-370 LAARQKMRD
+370 LAARQKMRE
-379 ANGALSMGKDAGA
+379 AKNALSVGQAGGA
-392 NPEKIKQLSQAAEST
+392 SPGQLRQLSKAANDAT
-407 TIRYRELRKNAL
+407 ARYRELRRAAVD
-419 EAYNAIPDTPP
+419 AYNAIPDALDSGTSRIRRSLNRVLNST
-430 KGLTAMRQEIAN
+430 GGFGRGIRSAMA
-442 VGKSAV
+442 G
-448 KFGKGMGSALVH
+448 
-460 PLAAAKMAVQ
+460 AAMAVQ
-470 NFATAA
+470 NFAAA
-476 GVAFAGYELGI
+476 ASVAFAGYELGK
-487 YLGKLLKLEDVF
+487 YLGKLLNLEDVF
-499 TRLILKSQGMSDAR
+499 TRMILKSQGMSDAR

-522 PEPVVKNNDLVK
+522 PEPVIENNDLVK
-534 GAKRYKEIQNE
+534 GAKRYKEIRGE
-545 LKKLNEQFLI
+545 LKKLNEQFQV
-555 LDKAGKTSERDVVQN
+555 LDKAGKTAEREVVQQ
-570 KIIELDAEATRL
+570 KILELDAEATRL
-582 DEAARN
+582 DESARH
-588 YAQASEA
+588 YAQVSEEA
-595 AVKRIPEEQKKLK
+595 IKKIPEEQKKLK
-608 EAIRNQQQ
+608 AAIRKQMQ
-616 VSKIPQP
+616 VSKIPKP
-623 VPAGQHDYTYSERLG
+623 VQEGNVDEYSARLKT
-638 EWEKQQNE
+638 WEKQQND
-646 AELAVQNQRKVLMD
+646 AEVAVQKQRKVLMD
-660 LIATRTQYQKTLSAY
+660 LVATRTQYQKTLSEY
-675 RMWEKQEA
+675 RRWEKQEA
-683 EKKAAETAEQVK
+683 EKKAAEAAKQVK

-727 EVNRLIAK
+727 EVNRIISK
-735 NRAEVQESN
+735 TRAEVDEST
-744 RKLGVEKQRD
+744 RKLGVEKKRD
-754 AMEEKIAGWRKEI
+754 AMEEKIAGWRKQI
-767 EGYQK
+767 SGYQK
-772 DIAKTEAMLQKLGFS
+772 DIKKTETMLQKLGFS
-787 VEDDILKTPDQI
+787 VEEDILKTPEQI

-820 VEFTAEE
+820 VEFSKEE
-827 RDRINQLQAAQKEA
+827 RDRINQLQKAQKEA
-841 RENLRKISGNE
+841 REKMQKIAGNE
-852 KSIASEEQK
+852 KSISATEAD
-861 INALDRRE
+861 IDALDRKE
-869 ARIEQENR
+869 AKIDQENR
-877 LKMNQQKL
+877 QKLNQQKL
-885 SAANAMAQQLETL
+885 NAANQMEKDLETL
-898 QKANMPLDQ
+898 KKANMPMEQ
-907 KLKGIEEVLKK
+907 RLKGIEEVLKK
-918 RLPDETM
+918 RLPLESV

>member
-38 ISLGAVSFGGLG
+38 LSLGAVSFGGLG
-50 LKDAI
+50 LKELI
-55 VQTIRLGKEME
+55 GQTIRLGKEME

-129 VSSGVNQP
+129 VASGVSQP

-195 DLLDEAFKQ
+195 DLLDEAFEK

-225 KWSNLEAEFAKFAT
+225 KWSNLQAEFTKFAT
-239 SIGEESIPGL
+239 SIGEQSIPGL

-289 FVQFLVDNRE
+289 FVQFLVENRE
-299 ILSSFG
+299 MLSSFG
-305 MDAARAYFI
+305 MDAAKVYLM
-314 VKIFKLVTA
+314 VKALGAVTD

-370 LAARQKMRD
+370 LAARRRMWEAR
-379 ANGALSMGKDAGA
+379 NALSSGRQSGSMSSARLR
-392 NPEKIKQLSQAAEST
+392 QLSQAANDAT
-407 TIRYRELRKNAL
+407 ARYRELRRSAVD
-419 EAYNAIPDTPP
+419 AYNAIPDALDSGTSRIRRSLNRVLNST
-430 KGLTAMRQEIAN
+430 G
-442 VGKSAV
+442 G
-448 KFGKGMGSALVH
+448 FGRGIRSVMAGAT
-460 PLAAAKMAVQ
+460 MAVQ
-470 NFATAA
+470 NFAVAA
-476 GVAFAGYELGI
+476 GVAFAGYELGK
-487 YLGKLLKLEDVF
+487 YLGKLLNLEDVF

-623 VPAGQHDYTYSERLG
+623 IPTGQHDYTYSERLG
-638 EWEKQQNE
+638 EWKKQQNE

>member
-21 AFREQTCA
+21 AFRDQTCA

-38 ISLGAVSFGGLG
+38 LSLGAVSIGGLG

-55 VQTIRLGKEME
+55 AQTIRLGKEME

-129 VSSGVNQP
+129 VASGVNQP

-195 DLLDEAFKQ
+195 DLLDEAFEK

-214 LMEKQSRSLGG
+214 LMEKQSRSLEG
-225 KWSNLEAEFAKFAT
+225 KWSNLQAEFTKFAT
-239 SIGEESIPGL
+239 SIGEQSIPGL

-289 FVQFLVDNRE
+289 FVQFLVENRE

-305 MDAARAYFI
+305 MKAAKVYLM
-314 VKIFKLVTA
+314 VKALRLVTA

-370 LAARQKMRD
+370 LAARRRMWEAR
-379 ANGALSMGKDAGA
+379 NALSSGRQSGSMSSARLR
-392 NPEKIKQLSQAAEST
+392 QLSQAANDAT
-407 TIRYRELRKNAL
+407 ARYRELRRSAVD
-419 EAYNAIPDTPP
+419 AYNAIPDALNSGTSRIRRSLNRVLNST
-430 KGLTAMRQEIAN
+430 GGFGRGIRSAMA
-442 VGKSAV
+442 G
-448 KFGKGMGSALVH
+448 
-460 PLAAAKMAVQ
+460 AAMAVQ
-470 NFATAA
+470 NFAAAA
-476 GVAFAGYELGI
+476 GVAFAGYELGK
-487 YLGKLLKLEDVF
+487 YLGKLLNLEDVF

-513 IDGAMKEDK
+513 IDGAMKVDK
-522 PEPVVKNNDLVK
+522 PEPVIENNDLVK
-534 GAKRYKEIQNE
+534 GAKRYREIQGE
-545 LKKLNEQFLI
+545 LKELNEQFQV
-555 LDKAGKTSERDVVQN
+555 LDKAGKTAQRDIVQQ
-570 KIIELDAEATRL
+570 KILELDAEATRL
-582 DEAARN
+582 DESAKH
-588 YAQASEA
+588 YAQVSEE
-595 AVKRIPEEQKKLK
+595 AVRKIPEEQKKLK

-616 VSKIPQP
+616 VSKLPKPIH
-623 VPAGQHDYTYSERLG
+623 VGRNDYDYYARLKA
-638 EWEKQQNE
+638 WEKQQND
-646 AELAVQNQRKVLMD
+646 AETAVQKQRKVLMD
-660 LIATRTQYQKTLSAY
+660 LVATRTQYQKTLSEY
-675 RMWEKQEA
+675 RRWEKQEA
-683 EKKAAETAEQVK
+683 EKKAAEAAKQVK

-727 EVNRLIAK
+727 EVNRIISK
-735 NRAEVQESN
+735 TRAEVDEST
-744 RKLGVEKQRD
+744 RKLGVEKKRD
-754 AMEEKIAGWRKEI
+754 AMEEKIAGWRKQI
-767 EGYQK
+767 SGYQK
-772 DIAKTEAMLQKLGFS
+772 DIKKTETMLQKLGFS
-787 VEDDILKTPDQI
+787 VEEDILKTPEQI

-820 VEFTAEE
+820 VEFSKEE
-827 RDRINQLQAAQKEA
+827 RDRINQLQKAQKEA
-841 RENLRKISGNE
+841 REKMQKIAGNE
-852 KSIASEEQK
+852 KSISATEAD
-861 INALDRRE
+861 IDALDRKE
-869 ARIEQENR
+869 AKIDQENR
-877 LKMNQQKL
+877 QKLNQQKL
-885 SAANAMAQQLETL
+885 NAANQMEKDLETL
-898 QKANMPLDQ
+898 KKANMPMEQ
-907 KLKGIEEVLKK
+907 RLKGIEEVLKK
-918 RLPDETM
+918 RLPLESV

>member
-21 AFREQTCA
+21 AFRDQTCA

-38 ISLGAVSFGGLG
+38 LSLGAVSFGGLG
-50 LKDAI
+50 LKELI
-55 VQTIRLGKEME
+55 GQTIRLGKEME

-86 AVLQKFADLTPFNND
+86 ALLQKFADFTPFNND
-101 EVIKSGRMLLNAGVA
+101 EVIKSGRMLLNAGFA

-129 VSSGVNQP
+129 VASGVNQP

-195 DLLDEAFKQ
+195 DLLDEAFEK

-214 LMEKQSRSLGG
+214 LMEKQSRSLEG
-225 KWSNLEAEFAKFAT
+225 KWSNLQAEFTKFAT
-239 SIGEESIPGL
+239 SIGEQSIPGL

-289 FVQFLVDNRE
+289 FVQFLVENRE
-299 ILSSFG
+299 MLSSFG
-305 MDAARAYFI
+305 MDAAKVYLM
-314 VKIFKLVTA
+314 VKALGAVTD
-323 VGRGIVGYVQT
+323 VGRGIVGYVK
-334 AAAAVDSATLASQR
+334 AAAATVDSATLTSQR

-370 LAARQKMRD
+370 LAARQKMRE
-379 ANGALSMGKDAGA
+379 AKNALSVGQAGGA
-392 NPEKIKQLSQAAEST
+392 SPEQLRHLSKAVTET
-407 TIRYRELRKNAL
+407 TNRYRELRSSAL
-419 EAYNAIPDTPP
+419 DAYHAIPATPP
-430 KGLTAMRQEIAN
+430 KGLTLIRQEVAN

-448 KFGKGMGSALVH
+448 RFGKGMGSALVH
-460 PLAAAKMAVQ
+460 PLASATMAVQ
-470 NFATAA
+470 NFAAA
-476 GVAFAGYELGI
+476 ASVAFAGYELGK
-487 YLGKLLKLEDVF
+487 YLGKLLNLEDVF
-499 TRLILKSQGMSDAR
+499 TRMILKSQGMSDAR

-522 PEPVVKNNDLVK
+522 PEPVIENNDLVK
-534 GAKRYKEIQNE
+534 GAKRYKEIRGE
-545 LKKLNEQFLI
+545 LKKLNEQFQV
-555 LDKAGKTSERDVVQN
+555 LDKAGKTAEREVVQQ
-570 KIIELDAEATRL
+570 KILELDAEATRL
-582 DEAARN
+582 DESARH
-588 YAQASEA
+588 YAQVSEEA
-595 AVKRIPEEQKKLK
+595 IKKIPEEQKKLK
-608 EAIRNQQQ
+608 AAIRKQMQ
-616 VSKIPQP
+616 VSKIPKP
-623 VPAGQHDYTYSERLG
+623 VQEGNVDEYSARLKT
-638 EWEKQQNE
+638 WEKQQND
-646 AELAVQNQRKVLMD
+646 AEVAVQKQRKVLMD
-660 LIATRTQYQKTLSAY
+660 LVATRTQYQKTLSEY
-675 RMWEKQEA
+675 RRWEKQEA
-683 EKKAAETAEQVK
+683 EKKAAEAAKQVK

-727 EVNRLIAK
+727 EVNRIISK
-735 NRAEVQESN
+735 TRAEVDEST
-744 RKLGVEKQRD
+744 RKLGVEKKRD
-754 AMEEKIAGWRKEI
+754 AMEEKIAGWRKQI
-767 EGYQK
+767 SGYQK
-772 DIAKTEAMLQKLGFS
+772 DIKKTETMLQKLGFS
-787 VEDDILKTPDQI
+787 VEEDILKTPEQI

-820 VEFTAEE
+820 VEFSKEE
-827 RDRINQLQAAQKEA
+827 RDRINQLQKAQKEA
-841 RENLRKISGNE
+841 REKMQKIAGNE
-852 KSIASEEQK
+852 KSISATEAD
-861 INALDRRE
+861 IDALDRKE
-869 ARIEQENR
+869 AKIDQENR
-877 LKMNQQKL
+877 QKL
-885 SAANAMAQQLETL
+885 NRQKLNAANQMEKDLETL
-898 QKANMPLDQ
+898 KKANMPMEQ
-907 KLKGIEEVLKK
+907 RLKGIEEVLKK
-918 RLPDETM
+918 RLPLESV

>member
-21 AFREQTCA
+21 AFRDQTCA

-86 AVLQKFADLTPFNND
+86 AVLQKYADLTPFNND

-129 VSSGVNQP
+129 VASGVDQP

-239 SIGEESIPGL
+239 SIGEQSIPGL

-289 FVQFLVDNRE
+289 FVQFLVENRE
-299 ILSSFG
+299 MLSSFG
-305 MDAARAYFI
+305 MDAAKVYLM
-314 VKIFKLVTA
+314 VKALGAVTD
-323 VGRGIVGYVQT
+323 VGRGIVGYVK
-334 AAAAVDSATLASQR
+334 AAAATVDSATLASQR
-348 AVEAAEAKKRAEI
+348 AVEAAND
-361 LATEKLREA
+361 ATA
-370 LAARQKMRD
+370 
-379 ANGALSMGKDAGA
+379 
-392 NPEKIKQLSQAAEST
+392 
-407 TIRYRELRKNAL
+407 RYRELRRAAVD
-419 EAYNAIPDTPP
+419 AYNAIPDALDSGTSRLRRSLNRVLNST
-430 KGLTAMRQEIAN
+430 GEFGRGIRSAMA
-442 VGKSAV
+442 G
-448 KFGKGMGSALVH
+448 
-460 PLAAAKMAVQ
+460 AAMAVQ
-470 NFATAA
+470 NFAAA
-476 GVAFAGYELGI
+476 ASVAFAGYELGK
-487 YLGKLLKLEDVF
+487 YLGKLLNLEDVF
-499 TRLILKSQGMSDAR
+499 TRMILKSQGMSDAR

-545 LKKLNEQFLI
+545 LKKLDEQFLI

-623 VPAGQHDYTYSERLG
+623 IPTGQHDYTYSERLG
-638 EWEKQQNE
+638 EWKKQQNE

-877 LKMNQQKL
+877 LKMKQQKL

>member
-21 AFREQTCA
+21 AFRDQTCA

-38 ISLGAVSFGGLG
+38 LSLGAVSFGGLG
-50 LKDAI
+50 LKELI
-55 VQTIRLGKEME
+55 GQTIRLGKEME

-86 AVLQKFADLTPFNND
+86 ALLQKFADFTPFNND
-101 EVIKSGRMLLNAGVA
+101 EVIKSGRLLLNAGFA

-129 VSSGVNQP
+129 VASGVNQP

-195 DLLDEAFKQ
+195 DLLDEAFEK

-214 LMEKQSRSLGG
+214 LMEKQSRSLEG
-225 KWSNLEAEFAKFAT
+225 KWSNLQAEFTKFAT
-239 SIGEESIPGL
+239 SIGEQSIPGL

-289 FVQFLVDNRE
+289 FVQFLVENRE
-299 ILSSFG
+299 MLSSFG
-305 MDAARAYFI
+305 MDAAKVYLM
-314 VKIFKLVTA
+314 VKALGAVTD
-323 VGRGIVGYVQT
+323 VGRGIVGYVK
-334 AAAAVDSATLASQR
+334 AAAATVDSATLTSQR

-370 LAARQKMRD
+370 LAARRRMWESR
-379 ANGALSMGKDAGA
+379 NALSSGRQSGGMSSDRLR
-392 NPEKIKQLSQAAEST
+392 QLSKAANDAT
-407 TIRYRELRKNAL
+407 ARYRELRRAAVD
-419 EAYNAIPDTPP
+419 AYNAIPDALDSGTSRIRRSLNRVLNST
-430 KGLTAMRQEIAN
+430 GGFGRGIRSAMA
-442 VGKSAV
+442 G
-448 KFGKGMGSALVH
+448 
-460 PLAAAKMAVQ
+460 AAMAVQ
-470 NFATAA
+470 NFAAA
-476 GVAFAGYELGI
+476 ASVAFAGYELGK
-487 YLGKLLKLEDVF
+487 YLGKLLNLEDVF
-499 TRLILKSQGMSDAR
+499 TRMILKSQGMSDAR

-522 PEPVVKNNDLVK
+522 PEPVIENNDLVK
-534 GAKRYKEIQNE
+534 GAKRYKEIRGE
-545 LKKLNEQFLI
+545 LKKLNEQFQV
-555 LDKAGKTSERDVVQN
+555 LDKAGKTAEREVVQQ
-570 KIIELDAEATRL
+570 KILELDAEATRL
-582 DEAARN
+582 DESARH
-588 YAQASEA
+588 YAQVSEEA
-595 AVKRIPEEQKKLK
+595 IKKIPEEQKKLK
-608 EAIRNQQQ
+608 AAIRKQMQ
-616 VSKIPQP
+616 VSKIPKP
-623 VPAGQHDYTYSERLG
+623 VQEGNVDEYSARLRA
-638 EWEKQQNE
+638 WAKQQND
-646 AELAVQNQRKVLMD
+646 AEVAVQKQRKVLMD
-660 LIATRTQYQKTLSAY
+660 LVATRTQYQKTLSEY
-675 RMWEKQEA
+675 RRWEKQEA
-683 EKKAAETAEQVK
+683 EKKAAEAAKQVK

-727 EVNRLIAK
+727 EVNRIISK
-735 NRAEVQESN
+735 TRAEVDEST
-744 RKLGVEKQRD
+744 RKLGVEKKRD
-754 AMEEKIAGWRKEI
+754 AMEEKIAGWRKQI
-767 EGYQK
+767 SGYQK
-772 DIAKTEAMLQKLGFS
+772 DIKKTETMLQKLGFS
-787 VEDDILKTPDQI
+787 VEEDILKTPEQI

-820 VEFTAEE
+820 VEFSKEE
-827 RDRINQLQAAQKEA
+827 RDRINQLQKAQKEA
-841 RENLRKISGNE
+841 REKMQKIAGNE
-852 KSIASEEQK
+852 KSISATEAD
-861 INALDRRE
+861 IDALDRKE
-869 ARIEQENR
+869 AKIDQENR
-877 LKMNQQKL
+877 QKLNQQKL
-885 SAANAMAQQLETL
+885 NAANQMEKDLETL
-898 QKANMPLDQ
+898 KKANMPMEQ
-907 KLKGIEEVLKK
+907 RLKGIEEVLKK
-918 RLPDETM
+918 RLPLESV

>member
-21 AFREQTCA
+21 AFRDQTCA

-38 ISLGAVSFGGLG
+38 LSLGAVSIGGLG

-55 VQTIRLGKEME
+55 AQTIRLGKEME

-129 VSSGVNQP
+129 VASGVNQP

-195 DLLDEAFKQ
+195 DLLDEAFEQ

-289 FVQFLVDNRE
+289 FVQFLVENRE

-305 MDAARAYFI
+305 MKAAKVYLM
-314 VKIFKLVTA
+314 VKALRLVTA

-348 AVEAAEAKKRAEI
+348 AVEAAEAKKTRGNPCDRK
-361 LATEKLREA
+361 TERGTGSAK
-370 LAARQKMRD
+370 
-379 ANGALSMGKDAGA
+379 
-392 NPEKIKQLSQAAEST
+392 
-407 TIRYRELRKNAL
+407 
-419 EAYNAIPDTPP
+419 
-430 KGLTAMRQEIAN
+430 AN
-442 VGKSAV
+442 VGSTKRSFFRATVGEYVFSSPTSA
-448 KFGKGMGSALVH
+448 
-460 PLAAAKMAVQ
+460 
-470 NFATAA
+470 
-476 GVAFAGYELGI
+476 
-487 YLGKLLKLEDVF
+487 F
-499 TRLILKSQGMSDAR
+499 TG
-513 IDGAMKEDK
+513 
-522 PEPVVKNNDLVK
+522 
-534 GAKRYKEIQNE
+534 
-545 LKKLNEQFLI
+545 
-555 LDKAGKTSERDVVQN
+555 
-570 KIIELDAEATRL
+570 
-582 DEAARN
+582 
-588 YAQASEA
+588 
-595 AVKRIPEEQKKLK
+595 
-608 EAIRNQQQ
+608 
-616 VSKIPQP
+616 
-623 VPAGQHDYTYSERLG
+623 G
-638 EWEKQQNE
+638 E
-646 AELAVQNQRKVLMD
+646 
-660 LIATRTQYQKTLSAY
+660 
-675 RMWEKQEA
+675 
-683 EKKAAETAEQVK
+683 
-695 KESAAQKLR
+695 
-704 TELEKEKKEKEL
+704 
-716 ADKKK
+716 
-721 FAEKEA
+721 
-727 EVNRLIAK
+727 
-735 NRAEVQESN
+735 
-744 RKLGVEKQRD
+744 
-754 AMEEKIAGWRKEI
+754 
-767 EGYQK
+767 
-772 DIAKTEAMLQKLGFS
+772 
-787 VEDDILKTPDQI
+787 
-799 AQERKDSRLKQK
+799 
-811 IELANKGSK
+811 
-820 VEFTAEE
+820 
-827 RDRINQLQAAQKEA
+827 
-841 RENLRKISGNE
+841 
-852 KSIASEEQK
+852 
-861 INALDRRE
+861 
-869 ARIEQENR
+869 
-877 LKMNQQKL
+877 
-885 SAANAMAQQLETL
+885 
-898 QKANMPLDQ
+898 
-907 KLKGIEEVLKK
+907 
-918 RLPDETM
+918 